1 MKLMSLSTILSDALS
16 GIVELSKD
24 FGIFLSDHRQEVGIL
39 TCMTSGVCATAT
51 GIHATVKAY
60 PEYLK
65 LKEESED
72 GRVETSDLITKVIV
86 PNYIPTAM
94 FTVIELGSGI
104 FSVNEY
110 HRQEAAWMAT
120 MELSR
125 NEIAELRKWK
135 EEAEKKLSENDKD
148 DIHKE
153 VAKEQHEKI
162 MTDALEAPTGWDGAI
177 WTGHGNKPFI
187 DAVTGQKFFAST
199 PWIDA
204 CANRIGG
211 ELNNYRSADYNEFL
225 NMLCEDSY
233 EKMECFAGNLIGW
246 NVDNG
251 YPTPE
256 YEGKYV
262 DEQVGSVTIVDWSA
276 RPSSMFQDRHSW

>member
-1 MKLMSLSTILSDALS
+1 MKLSTILSDAVNGLAEI
-16 GIVELSKD
+16 GKNAAM
-24 FGIFLSDHRQEVGIL
+24 FLSDHRQEVGII
-39 TCMTSGVCATAT
+39 TCMTAGIGATAT
-51 GIHATVKAY
+51 GIHASWEARARYDELIAKK
-60 PEYLK
+60 EGEK
-65 LKEESED
+65 LTAKEVATE
-72 GRVETSDLITKVIV
+72 IV
-86 PNYIPTAM
+86 LPYYVPTAL
-94 FTVIELGSGI
+94 FTIIEVGSGI
-104 FSVNEY
+104 FSINEY

-125 NEIAELRKWK
+125 NEISELRKWR
-135 EEAEKKLSENDKD
+135 EEAEKKLSIEDK
-148 DIHKE
+148 KE
-153 VAKEQHEKI
+153 VDKEVKSEQHDKI
-162 MTDALEAPTGWDGAI
+162 ISDAVEAPTGWDCAI

-187 DAVTGQKFFAST
+187 DAITGQKFFAST
-199 PWIDA
+199 AWIDA

-233 EKMECFAGNLIGW
+233 EKMECFAGGLIGW

-262 DEQVGSVTIVDWSA
+262 DEAVGSVTIVDWSA

>member
-1 MKLMSLSTILSDALS
+1 MTA
-16 GIVELSKD
+16 GI
-24 FGIFLSDHRQEVGIL
+24 GG
-39 TCMTSGVCATAT
+39 TAT
-51 GIHATVKAY
+51 GIHASWKARARY
-60 PEYLK
+60 DELIAKKEGEK
-65 LKEESED
+65 LTAKEVATE
-72 GRVETSDLITKVIV
+72 VVLPYYV
-86 PNYIPTAM
+86 PTAL
-94 FTVIELGSGI
+94 FTIIEVGSGI
-104 FSVNEY
+104 FSINEY

-125 NEIAELRKWK
+125 NEISELRKWR
-135 EEAEKKLSENDKD
+135 EEAEKKLSIEDK
-148 DIHKE
+148 KE
-153 VAKEQHEKI
+153 VDKEVKTEQHDKLVS
-162 MTDALEAPTGWDGAI
+162 DAVEAPTGWDGAI

-199 PWIDA
+199 AWIDA

-233 EKMECFAGNLIGW
+233 EKMECFAGGLIGW

-262 DEQVGSVTIVDWSA
+262 DEVVGSVTIVDWSA

>member
-1 MKLMSLSTILSDALS
+1 MMSLSKTISDAFN
-16 GIVELSKD
+16 GVKEIAKD
-24 FGIFLSDHRQEVGIL
+24 LGMFLSDHRQEVGIV
-39 TCMTSGVCATAT
+39 TCITGGVCATAT
-51 GIHATVKAY
+51 GIHATWKARERYDQLIAEREGEKPEVK
-60 PEYLK
+60 E
-65 LKEESED
+65 
-72 GRVETSDLITKVIV
+72 VITKVV
-86 PNYIPTAM
+86 LPYYIPTVM
-94 FTVIELGSGI
+94 FTVIEVGSGI
-104 FSVNEY
+104 FSINEY

-125 NEIAELRKWK
+125 SEISELRKWK
-135 EEAEKKLSENDKD
+135 EQAEKKLSEESKN

-153 VAKEQHEKI
+153 VREKEHEEIAK
-162 MTDALEAPTGWDGAI
+162 DAIDAPTGWDAAI

-199 PWIDA
+199 AWIDA

-211 ELNNYRSADYNEFL
+211 ELNNYRSANYNEFL
-225 NMLCEDSY
+225 DILCEDSY
-233 EKMECFAGNLIGW
+233 EKMSCFAGDLIGW

-262 DEQVGSVTIVDWSA
+262 DEVVGSVTIVDWST
-276 RPSSMFQDRHSW
+276 RPSTGYEDRHRW